1 LDRTVNVFTLT
12 LLKIFFPLCKHIDRE
27 EDNKLEATEIHME
40 TNFQENLLIS
50 EATNKG
56 YSHILIIGDFNYPD
70 IDWENWNTKGDNTNS
85 HEYKFVET
93 IQDNFLIKVS
103 IISVVMHLH
112 CFWLSTYVSVAIE
125 VNI

>member
-1 LDRTVNVFTLT
+1 
-12 LLKIFFPLCKHIDRE
+12 
-27 EDNKLEATEIHME
+27 M
-40 TNFQENLLIS
+40 
-50 EATNKG
+50 
-56 YSHILIIGDFNYPD
+56 GDFNYPD

-93 IQDNFLIKVS
+93 IQDNFLYQHTFDIFNLLIRVS

-125 VNI
+125 VNIKRKKKRKSNIIYWSRKLVK